1 MLIETRYE
9 RNPDFIYRKIVDESV
24 LVPIHNNVADMD
36 CIYTLNG
43 MGAFLWERLAQPA
56 TRADLEAAV
65 LTEYDANLEVLVADL
80 ENFLVE
86 MTTIGALRKV

>member
-1 MLIETRYE
+1 MLGEPRYE

-56 TRADLEAAV
+56 TRSELETAV
-65 LTEYDANLEVLVADL
+65 LTEYDADLDVLVVDL
-80 ENFLVE
+80 ESFLVE